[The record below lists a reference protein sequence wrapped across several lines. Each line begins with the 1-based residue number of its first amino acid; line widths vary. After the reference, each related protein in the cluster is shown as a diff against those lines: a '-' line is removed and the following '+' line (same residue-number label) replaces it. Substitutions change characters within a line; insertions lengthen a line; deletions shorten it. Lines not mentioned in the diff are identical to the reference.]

1 MADQSSRAHFE
12 SPEIGRLGRLWVERF
27 GSRISP
33 DIIAD
38 IFQFID
44 IVLILLTAMF
54 AKVAYIDSQFGAG
67 TSALPYALAALTCGI
82 IATVLFRATGAGFS
96 IEVRNR
102 SFRPARLIMLLL
114 LSFMLLLTVAYVFK
128 VSALFSRGW
137 LIVWFISALL
147 ALLINRAVYEKVQH
161 WLVANGLVVRNVAIF
176 GKRVSAEVLAK
187 SLAQVPGVRVIGT
200 LNKTA
205 DLEKLERYCE
215 AGGHPT
221 DKLDDVI
228 IVTKGLRS
236 RAISEFMSEING
248 LPIQIKM
255 CVDPLAYN
263 MPLYGVSQIG
273 HNQMIDMRRKKVG
286 HWGHLCKAIEDYVLG
301 SLMLLLALPLFAVIA
316 IAIKME
322 SPGPVFFRQ
331 RRHGLN
337 NRIISIYKFRTM
349 TVMEDGDVVRQATQ
363 NDTRVTRVGAILRK
377 TSLDELP
384 QILNVLRGEMSLVG
398 PRPHAL
404 AHNEQ
409 YGALLKSAKYASR
422 HLVKPGITGWA
433 QINGFRGPT
442 QDPRLMEERVRC
454 DLEYIDNWSV
464 WFDIEILLLTLVYGF
479 VGKNAY

>member
-1 MADQSSRAHFE
+1 MADQSSRAHAE
-12 SPEIGRLGRLWVERF
+12 NPVLSRLRQLWVTRF

-44 IVLILLTAMF
+44 IVLILLTALI
-54 AKVAYIDSQFGAG
+54 AKIVYIDSQFGAG
-67 TSALPYALAALTCGI
+67 ASPLPYAMAALVCGV
-82 IATVLFRATGAGFS
+82 IASVLFRATGAGFS
-96 IEVRNR
+96 VEVSNR

-114 LSFMLLLTVAYVFK
+114 FSFMLLLTVAYVFK

-137 LIVWFISALL
+137 LIIWFAMALL
-147 ALLINRAVYEKVQH
+147 ALLINRAVYEKVQR
-161 WLVANGLVVRNVAIF
+161 WLVANGFVVRNVAIF
-176 GKRVSAEVLAK
+176 GKKVPTELLASILTK
-187 SLAQVPGVRVIGT
+187 VPGVRIIGS
-200 LNKTA
+200 LNKA
-205 DLEKLERYCE
+205 SELEKLKRYTDAE
-215 AGGHPT
+215 GHPT
-221 DKLDDVI
+221 GKLDDII
-228 IVTKGLRS
+228 IVTKGMRS
-236 RAISEFMSEING
+236 RTIRDFMNEING
-248 LPIQIKM
+248 LPVQIKM
-255 CVDPLAYN
+255 CVDPLAYDV
-263 MPLYGVSQIG
+263 PFYGVSQIG
-273 HNQMIDMRRKKVG
+273 HTQLINMRRKKVS

-301 SLMLLLALPLFAVIA
+301 SIILLLSLPLFAVIA
-316 IAIKME
+316 VAIKIE

-337 NRIISIYKFRTM
+337 NRIISVYKFRTM
-349 TVMEDGDVVRQATQ
+349 NVMEDGGVVRQATQ
-363 NDTRVTRVGAILRK
+363 NDSRVTKVGAVLRK

-409 YGALLKSAKYASR
+409 YGALLKAARYASR

-442 QDPRLMEERVRC
+442 ENPRLMEERVRC
-454 DLEYIDNWSV
+454 DLEYIDNWSI
-464 WFDIEILLLTLVYGF
+464 WFDLEILLLTLIYGF